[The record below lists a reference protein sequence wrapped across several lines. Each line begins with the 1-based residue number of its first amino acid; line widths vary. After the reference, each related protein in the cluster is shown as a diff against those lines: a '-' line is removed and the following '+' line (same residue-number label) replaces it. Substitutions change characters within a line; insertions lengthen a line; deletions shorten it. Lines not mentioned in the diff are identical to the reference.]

1 MEVAMERIK
10 RTVFVEA
17 PPAKVFGYLM
27 DPRNLPEIWPSMVEI
42 SNVKT
47 KLDGMPASNDFT
59 YKMAGVKFHG
69 HTEFTE
75 VERDRRIVWRS
86 EGGIRSTIRW
96 TFAPHGKGTDIIDEV
111 EYEMPA
117 TLLSRLAAPFVRRIN
132 EHEADACV
140 NNLKERM
147 EMAEVPA

>member
-75 VERDRRIVWRS
+75 VERDRRIV
-86 EGGIRSTIRW
+86 
-96 TFAPHGKGTDIIDEV
+96 
-111 EYEMPA
+111 
-117 TLLSRLAAPFVRRIN
+117 
-132 EHEADACV
+132 
-140 NNLKERM
+140 
-147 EMAEVPA
+147 